1 MGLYLTEKHIKYKD
15 GKDDHV
21 SPFFIYHNNNKR
33 AKFFCSLKVNN
44 KNWCFDKKKVKST
57 DKESG
62 IKNRKIKTIKSQ
74 LESIISSFE
83 TKKEPLSPEKL
94 KSEFETVKLLDSEIK
109 KVKTKPTINSKI
121 PNGPLS
127 SKWESH
133 KGSINLVSPSNKRNI
148 DIIVVGT
155 GLAGASASATL
166 AELGYNVKAFCFQ
179 DSPRRAHSIAAQGGI
194 NASKNYQGDGDS
206 DYRLFYDTIKGGD
219 YRSREANVYRLAEVS
234 GNIIDQCV
242 AQGVPFARD
251 YGGLLDNRSFGG
263 VQVSRTFYAKGQT
276 GQQLLLGA
284 YSAMNRQIARGKI
297 EMFSRHEM
305 MDLVKVDGKA
315 RGIIARNHVTGKL
328 ERFSAHAVV
337 IASGGYGNIFYLSTN
352 AMGSN
357 VTASWKIHKKGAY
370 FANPCFT
377 QIHPTCI
384 PVSGDYQSKLTLMSE
399 SLRNDGRIWVPKDLT
414 DAKLVQE
421 GKLSPLD
428 IKEED
433 RDYYLERRYPAFGN
447 LVPRDIASRAAKERC
462 DNGFGVN
469 KTGEAVYLDFSD
481 AIIRYGKEK
490 ALLNGQDENNVE
502 IVKKLGREI
511 IKQKYGNLFQMYEK
525 IVDEDPYVMPMK
537 IYPAV
542 HYTMGGV
549 WVDYNLMTT
558 IPGCFA
564 IGEANFSDHGANR
577 LGASA
582 LMQGLADGYF
592 VLPYTIGDYLSD
604 DISTG
609 KISTDT
615 KEFEESEKGVQ
626 DLLSKLISNK
636 GKNSVDH
643 YHKKL
648 GKIMWN
654 KCGMSRN
661 QNDLVDAINEIKK
674 LRNDFYKNV
683 NVTGKIT
690 EYNEE
695 LAKAVRVADF
705 LELGELFAK
714 DALERNESCGGH
726 FREEYQTKDGEAIRD
741 DNNFKF
747 VSAWEYM
754 GEPSDAKLH
763 KEDLKY
769 EEIEVKTRSY
779 K

>member
-1 MGLYLTEKHIKYKD
+1 M
-15 GKDDHV
+15 
-21 SPFFIYHNNNKR
+21 NK
-33 AKFFCSLKVNN
+33 L
-44 KNWCFDKKKVKST
+44 
-57 DKESG
+57 
-62 IKNRKIKTIKSQ
+62 
-74 LESIISSFE
+74 
-83 TKKEPLSPEKL
+83 
-94 KSEFETVKLLDSEIK
+94 
-109 KVKTKPTINSKI
+109 NSKI
-121 PNGPLS
+121 PKGPLAG
-127 SKWESH
+127 KWTNH
-133 KGSINLVSPSNKRNI
+133 KGKINLVSPSNKRNI
-148 DIIVVGT
+148 DVIVVGT

-166 AELGYNVKAFCFQ
+166 AELGYNVKSFCFQ

-194 NASKNYQGDGDS
+194 NAAKNYQGDGDS
-206 DYRLFYDTIKGGD
+206 TYRLFYDTIKGGD

-297 EMFSRHEM
+297 KMYSRHEM
-305 MDLVKVDGKA
+305 MDIVIVKGKA
-315 RGIIARNHVTGKL
+315 RGIIARNLVNGEI
-328 ERFSAHAVV
+328 ERHSAHAVV
-337 IASGGYGNIFYLSTN
+337 IASGGYGNIFFLSTN

-357 VTASWKIHKKGAY
+357 VSAAWKIHKKGAF

-399 SLRNDGRIWVPKDLT
+399 SLRNDGRIWVPKEKA
-414 DAKLVQE
+414 DAKLIRE
-421 GKLSPLD
+421 GKLSPVD
-428 IKEED
+428 IPED
-433 RDYYLERRYPAFGN
+433 KRDYYLERKYPAFGN

-462 DNGFGVN
+462 DNGYGVN
-469 KTGEAVYLDFSD
+469 KTGEAVYLDFSH
-481 AIIRYGKEK
+481 AIIRYGEEK
-490 ALLNGQDENNVE
+490 AKVSGLDLSDLKLVSKLGKE
-502 IVKKLGREI
+502 IV
-511 IKQKYGNLFQMYEK
+511 KQKYGNLFQMYEK
-525 IVDEDPYVMPMK
+525 IVDENPYELPMK

-549 WVDYNLMTT
+549 WVDYNLMTS

-592 VLPYTIGDYLSD
+592 VLPYTVGDYLSD
-604 DISTG
+604 EISTG
-609 KISTDT
+609 EISTDLP
-615 KEFEESEKGVQ
+615 EFDKSEKEI
-626 DLLSKLISNK
+626 SEKLKKLVSNK
-636 GKNSVDH
+636 GEKSVDY

-661 QNDLVDAINEIKK
+661 EKDLKSAIKEIKE
-674 LRNDFYKNV
+674 LREDFHKNV
-683 NVTGKIT
+683 KIPGGL
-690 EYNEE
+690 NEFNE
-695 LAKAVRVADF
+695 QLAKATRVSDF
-705 LELGELFAK
+705 LELGELFAI

-726 FREEYQTKDGEAIRD
+726 FREEFQTDDGEAIRD
-741 DNNFKF
+741 DKKFKF
-747 VSAWEYM
+747 VSAWEYNDD
-754 GEPSDAKLH
+754 PSKPILH
-763 KEDLKY
+763 KEDLEY
-769 EEIEVKTRSY
+769 EDIEIKTRSY